1 MANKN
6 MIIALVL
13 SFIWSGLG
21 LIYAEDMQK
30 GIILAVVAVICYIL
44 MYFVSPIFG
53 MVVFIVWIYSIY
65 ATYKQ
70 VKVVNGEWD
79 DIYVWKISF
88 LINYSKPWKII
99 QKNNFNLYIWWLTKT
114 YPENVEMQQNPQL

>member
-30 GIILAVVAVICYIL
+30 GIMLAVVAVICYIL

-70 VKVVNGEWD
+70 VKVVNGEWEGYLRMK
-79 DIYVWKISF
+79 DIF
-88 LINYSKPWKII
+88 PNLIFKTM
-99 QKNNFNLYIWWLTKT
+99 KNNTKK
-114 YPENVEMQQNPQL
+114 

>member
-13 SFIWSGLG
+13 SIIWSGLG

-30 GIILAVVAVICYIL
+30 GIILAVGAVICYIL

-70 VKVVNGEWD
+70 VKVVNGQWEG
-79 DIYVWKISF
+79 YFVWRYLS
-88 LINYSKPWKII
+88 
-99 QKNNFNLYIWWLTKT
+99 
-114 YPENVEMQQNPQL
+114 